1 MYVAH
6 SRTIYLRRNNKII
19 LMYILK
25 AQIVNNVVTTAENL
39 KTVDQ
44 VVMIEGPPTETM
56 VDPTDATEN
65 IVVPTDASTFIN
77 IVQDDNI
84 IKSKMDIL
92 IGQKRKNQNKKQEQV
107 TKLTLASVADINDQE
122 QIQEFKYSPNDPS
135 KVIYLDNFA
144 FIEQVDYRMRLVTHN
159 YELYY

>member
-1 MYVAH
+1 MASVGELFKFLGANDIFQ
-6 SRTIYLRRNNKII
+6 SLCQDSEKTTQQIISIVFENEELITSLR
-19 LMYILK
+19 
-25 AQIVNNVVTTAENL
+25 
-39 KTVDQ
+39 
-44 VVMIEGPPTETM
+44 
-56 VDPTDATEN
+56 
-65 IVVPTDASTFIN
+65 N